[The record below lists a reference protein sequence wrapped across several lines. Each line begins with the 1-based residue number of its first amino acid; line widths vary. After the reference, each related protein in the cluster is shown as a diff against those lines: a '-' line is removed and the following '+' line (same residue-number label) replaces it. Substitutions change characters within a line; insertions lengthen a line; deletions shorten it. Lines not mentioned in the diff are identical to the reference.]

1 MNIGTITNSNL
12 CVVGKTKILT
22 DSGYI
27 QIKDLVNQEVNIWNG
42 NVYSKSLVM
51 KTGENQKIIKVILN
65 DGAELECTEYHKF
78 YIEENGKIITIQ
90 AKDLVKGMNLEKYN
104 LPINS
109 YETESTNRI
118 DKMNLI
124 NNFENN
130 MIKSENKEYLYN
142 SKLLLQELGYH
153 SILRDGE
160 LEIITELNSN
170 NNISV
175 CIYDIIDENKF
186 EDTYCFNEPLKHA
199 GIFNGVYAGNCAEI
213 VEYSSDKEYAVCTLA
228 SISLPNFVSD
238 DGATFDFEKLI
249 EVAGVVIKNLNKII
263 DVNYYPVP
271 ETELSNKKHRP
282 LGLGVQGLS
291 DVYAKMQ
298 YPFDSNEAKELNKQ
312 IFETLYYGAL
322 VASHQIAKETQRYS
336 TFEGSPISQGK
347 FQFDLWNVKPSDKYD
362 WDELREN
369 IKKDGI
375 ANSLLIALMPTAS
388 TSQILG
394 NNECFEPITSNMYT
408 RRTMAGD
415 FIVINKYLVKDLM
428 KHGLWNI
435 EMKNKIIANSGSVQ
449 GIITIPKYIQDLYKT
464 VWEIKQKVI
473 IDQSIDR
480 GPFICQTQS
489 MNLFFEEPTQ
499 TTLTSALFHGWKNG
513 LKTGSYYIRTKPKAQ
528 AQQFT
533 IDPSKNKQKDENN
546 DGPCEMCSA

>member
-1 MNIGTITNSNL
+1 
-12 CVVGKTKILT
+12 
-22 DSGYI
+22 
-27 QIKDLVNQEVNIWNG
+27 
-42 NVYSKSLVM
+42 
-51 KTGENQKIIKVILN
+51 
-65 DGAELECTEYHKF
+65 
-78 YIEENGKIITIQ
+78 
-90 AKDLVKGMNLEKYN
+90 
-104 LPINS
+104 
-109 YETESTNRI
+109 
-118 DKMNLI
+118 
-124 NNFENN
+124 
-130 MIKSENKEYLYN
+130 
-142 SKLLLQELGYH
+142 
-153 SILRDGE
+153 
-160 LEIITELNSN
+160 
-170 NNISV
+170 
-175 CIYDIIDENKF
+175 
-186 EDTYCFNEPLKHA
+186 
-199 GIFNGVYAGNCAEI
+199 
-213 VEYSSDKEYAVCTLA
+213 
-228 SISLPNFVSD
+228 
-238 DGATFDFEKLI
+238 
-249 EVAGVVIKNLNKII
+249 
-263 DVNYYPVP
+263 
-271 ETELSNKKHRP
+271 
-282 LGLGVQGLS
+282 
-291 DVYAKMQ
+291 MQ

-322 VASHQIAKETQRYS
+322 IASHQIAKESQPYS

-362 WDELREN
+362 WNSLREN

-408 RRTMAGD
+408 RRTIAGD

-428 KHGLWNI
+428 KYGLWNI

-449 GIITIPKYIQDLYKT
+449 GIDSIPKNIQELYKT

-499 TTLTSALFHGWKNG
+499 STLTSALFHGWKNG

-533 IDPSKNKQKDENN
+533 IDPSKNKYNIENN
-546 DGPCEMCSA
+546 DQPCEMCSS